1 MKTIYLDNA
10 AASPMEQEV
19 QKEMSRGM
27 KICGNP
33 SSFNNAGRE
42 AAKELSAARLKVA
55 RFLGAHQEEI
65 VFTSSGSEANNMAI
79 SGLALAAS
87 KDKREIVTTSVEH
100 PSVLEPIKHLS
111 HGRFKAIFVKV
122 NHEGFVDVHD

>member
-33 SSFNNAGRE
+33 SSFNNAGHE
-42 AAKELSAARLKVA
+42 AAKELSGARLKVA

-79 SGLALAAS
+79 FGVAKVTQKLQIPNPKSEILNKS
-87 KDKREIVTTSVEH
+87 KISNSKPHIITTQIEH
-100 PSVLEPIKHLS
+100 LSVLEPI
-111 HGRFKAIFVKV
+111 R
-122 NHEGFVDVHD
+122 